1 MTTDA
6 QPNPEGEWVPRY
18 FSDFRRDFDSYK
30 DETARQFMEVSHQ
43 FAENSRQFAEYKDE
57 IARQFME
64 VSRQFAEISRQFTE
78 NARLFAEY
86 KDQNS
91 RQFMEFAQE
100 NARQHMELATRIE
113 AVRGELLALIA
124 HMDAENARR
133 HADLLKWMVATLIGG
148 YAAVAGTVFA
158 LARALG

>member
-30 DETARQFMEVSHQ
+30 DETARQFMEISRQ
-43 FAENSRQFAEYKDE
+43 FAEISRQFAENSRELAEYKAENSRQFAEYK
-57 IARQFME
+57 
-64 VSRQFAEISRQFTE
+64 AE
-78 NARLFAEY
+78 
-86 KDQNS
+86 NS

-113 AVRGELLALIA
+113 AVRGELLSLIA

-158 LARALG
+158 LARALA